1 MTAPVVI
8 TLGTPGFQSAASE
21 AGMSLKRQMRRPA
34 KAWTGIS
41 AATEGSESIAG
52 TDEAVVVVVVA
63 WYVLREPKDKLAMAP
78 ELSPVD
84 AAGAAGTNW
93 RGR

>member
-1 MTAPVVI
+1 
-8 TLGTPGFQSAASE
+8 
-21 AGMSLKRQMRRPA
+21 MSLKRQMRRPA
-34 KAWTGIS
+34 KAWTGTS

-52 TDEAVVVVVVA
+52 TDEVVVVVVVVVA

-78 ELSPVD
+78 ALSPVD